1 MLEGIRNWI
10 ISDTKKG
17 GCGGD
22 ILKWIALDW
31 INLSHNMVAVKNL
44 KSQFS
49 SFEYPTFHV
58 ADHKQQLRTKILGKK
73 YIKIFKRFRVL
84 TSTVQARL
92 F

>member
-1 MLEGIRNWI
+1 
-10 ISDTKKG
+10 
-17 GCGGD
+17 
-22 ILKWIALDW
+22 
-31 INLSHNMVAVKNL
+31 MVAVKNL

-84 TSTVQARL
+84 TSTGPVILDLIDFDIRL
-92 F
+92 